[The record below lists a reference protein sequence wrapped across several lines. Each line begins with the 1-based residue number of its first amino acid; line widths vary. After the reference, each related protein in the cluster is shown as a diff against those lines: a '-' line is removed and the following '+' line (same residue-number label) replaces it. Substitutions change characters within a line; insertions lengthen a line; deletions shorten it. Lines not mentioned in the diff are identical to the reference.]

1 MDSPGRRTPVVKML
15 EEQWILTGDLQGWL
29 LLVCRVNLKSD
40 MDCEGHPATMN
51 MEAMSQ
57 F

>member
-1 MDSPGRRTPVVKML
+1 MVKML